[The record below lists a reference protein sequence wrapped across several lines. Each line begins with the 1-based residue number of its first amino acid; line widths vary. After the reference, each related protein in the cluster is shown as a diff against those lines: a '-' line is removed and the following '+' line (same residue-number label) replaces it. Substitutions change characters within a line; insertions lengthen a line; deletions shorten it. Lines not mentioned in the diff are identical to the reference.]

1 MNRVGYKAYASVFA
15 VSAGRG
21 VVCRTNCRM
30 AAVLYPHPAEYKVFV
45 LRGSF
50 ALFPLF
56 LFFGNFRLLERKNKM
71 LKFKNNH
78 RLFMCGIVLL
88 IMQFIT
94 LAVRAVSYA
103 VVKGTPLT
111 FAAIKPTSPERFALF
126 WGLGVIGIIVL
137 IISVTVKLGDELCQ
151 EERLSPKKRTMKL
164 VMCALLL
171 SLAGVVSLVEIM
183 PIQEMK
189 ITFTFIFIALCGYLY
204 GPTTGMAFGASAD
217 IIGYII
223 NPAGGMLFPGFTVT
237 ALISGFFYGL
247 VLNREYSKNGKL
259 PVWRIITAKVL
270 DTVVCNI
277 ILNTFCCSVLYGDTF
292 VALLPARLIKNLIM
306 LPVEILILILIISF
320 FEKYTAKYNVNI

>member
-1 MNRVGYKAYASVFA
+1 MFTA
-15 VSAGRG
+15 VSTGRG
-21 VVCRTNCRM
+21 VVCRTNCRK
-30 AAVLYPHPAEYKVFV
+30 AAVLHPHPAEIYSYTFV
-45 LRGSF
+45 GGALR
-50 ALFPLF
+50 LPDF
-56 LFFGNFRLLERKNKM
+56 LLHTGISICLEREKPM

-103 VVKGTPLT
+103 VVKQTSLT
-111 FAAIKPTSPERFALF
+111 LAAIIPTSFERFMLF
-126 WGLGVIGIIVL
+126 WGLGVVGVIVL
-137 IISVTVKLGDELCQ
+137 AVSVTVKLGDELCAQ
-151 EERLSPKKRTMKL
+151 SKLSLKQRTMKL

-204 GPTTGMAFGASAD
+204 GPATGMAFGASAD

-237 ALISGFFYGL
+237 ALISGFFYGVL
-247 VLNREYSKNGKL
+247 LNREYAKNGRL
-259 PVWRIITAKVL
+259 PVWRVIVAKAL
-270 DTVVCNI
+270 DTVICNI
-277 ILNTFCCSVLYGDTF
+277 VLNTFCCSVLYSNTF
-292 VALLPARLIKNLIM
+292 IALLPARITKNLIM
-306 LPVEILILILIISF
+306 LPIETLILIFVIMFI
-320 FEKYTAKYNVNI
+320 EKYTSKYNVKI

>member
-1 MNRVGYKAYASVFA
+1 
-15 VSAGRG
+15 
-21 VVCRTNCRM
+21 
-30 AAVLYPHPAEYKVFV
+30 
-45 LRGSF
+45 
-50 ALFPLF
+50 
-56 LFFGNFRLLERKNKM
+56 M

-103 VVKGTPLT
+103 IVKGTSLT
-111 FAAIKPTSPERFALF
+111 FAAVKPTSPERFVLF
-126 WGLGVIGIIVL
+126 WGLGIVGIIVL
-137 IISVTVKLGDELCQ
+137 IIAFTVKLGDEMRD
-151 EERLSPKKRTMKL
+151 EETLSPRKRTMKL

-204 GPTTGMAFGASAD
+204 GPATGMAFGASAD
-217 IIGYII
+217 IVGYMV

-247 VLNREYSKNGKL
+247 VLNREHAKNGKL
-259 PVWRIITAKVL
+259 PTWRIILAKAL
-270 DTVVCNI
+270 DTFVCNI

-292 VALLPARLIKNLIM
+292 IALLPARLIKNLIM
-306 LPVEILILILIISF
+306 LPVEALILVFIIAF
-320 FEKYTAKYNVNI
+320 FEKYTQKYGVKI